1 MTTKNRNERY
11 TPTIA
16 LVRGSWG
23 GGGGGGNG
31 GEGGG
36 GSDGLEMVCITACQI
51 LGFHMTTRPPCWCL

>member
-23 GGGGGGNG
+23 GGGGGEGTEER
-31 GEGGG
+31 GEEVAT
-36 GSDGLEMVCITACQI
+36 D
-51 LGFHMTTRPPCWCL
+51 